1 VILIKEKLNKILN
14 RKNLTIYQLSKLT
27 NFSESALGLMIKG
40 KCPFLDKAMKKIL
53 SVLEIS
59 QEEFESWVIADKYP
73 KEVLKLAL
81 EAKKNFPY
89 KRKSVLTANID
100 SILQQKGMSRTAAA
114 KQIDYSQSGL
124 NRMIIGQISM
134 SKTVI
139 ERLSKVLDIS
149 ETEIKSWIVADKYS
163 KKVLELSIKECL

>member
-1 VILIKEKLNKILN
+1 MILIIEKLNKILN

-40 KCPFLDKAMKKIL
+40 KCPFSDKAMKKIL
-53 SVLEIS
+53 PVLEIS
-59 QEEFESWVIADKYP
+59 QEEFESWVIVDKYP
-73 KEVLKLAL
+73 REVLKLAL

-89 KRKSVLTANID
+89 KRKSILTVNID
-100 SILQQKGMSRTAAA
+100 SVLQQKGMSRAAVA

-134 SKTVI
+134 SKSVI
-139 ERLSKVLDIS
+139 EKVSQILEIS

-163 KKVLELSIKECL
+163 KKVLELAIKECL